1 MDEAKERVLAA
12 LDERAD
18 EVINKYMWAAGGAA
32 AINPFPLLDLAGGS
46 AITVKMVLDLAG
58 VYQQQIDADTI
69 VTLLGQLGKNLIAMV
84 GASAAAPA
92 LAAAIGSLLKTVP
105 GIGTIAGGVDARTG
119 AGAGDALDRPRVL
132 RILPQRD
139 AAAAGRPGRAGPP
152 RMGGSDAARAAPE
165 IDSIGPRAAGKGS
178 TIDVY
183 GLERMKTR
191 IATQLA
197 AHRTPYASPVLRST
211 TTKRRWP
218 RSASAIEQFSRL
230 QSREERALAAARS
243 RSVARDGREAG
254 GGQGRDRRVRRD
266 QHRQIGADQRARG
279 EAVAEVNVR
288 GGWTKDVWNV
298 GWDGAGYCVPGLAD
312 SQVVL
317 IDTPGLNEVDGAQR
331 AAMAHEAAARA
342 DLVLFVTDSDLNE
355 VEYSALVE
363 LAASH
368 KPILLV
374 LNKADLYTPQ
384 ELAELMSV
392 FHGPA
397 AGRASSIRKTSSRR
411 RPIRGR
417 WNTTS
422 NRPTAARGRNG
433 ASRTPDVAALRERI
447 LEVLAAEGKALVAL
461 NAAMYAADKSD
472 RMGALRVRM
481 RNEKATATIWSFAV
495 MKALGVASNPLAV
508 ADVVGGT
515 AVDATMVV
523 TLGKVY
529 GIEITTANA
538 RELITSILKAAGWV
552 MLSEAAVSY
561 ASSFFKAVTGGWG
574 TVLTAL
580 PQGAAAGYGSYI
592 VGQAARYYFE
602 HGASWGQQGPKRVVT
617 RILENTDKQS
627 VLQRLKEEIK
637 KKISLNRYAG
647 K

>member
-1 MDEAKERVLAA
+1 MDISCSE
-12 LDERAD
+12 
-18 EVINKYMWAAGGAA
+18 
-32 AINPFPLLDLAGGS
+32 
-46 AITVKMVLDLAG
+46 T
-58 VYQQQIDADTI
+58 
-69 VTLLGQLGKNLIAMV
+69 
-84 GASAAAPA
+84 
-92 LAAAIGSLLKTVP
+92 
-105 GIGTIAGGVDARTG
+105 
-119 AGAGDALDRPRVL
+119 
-132 RILPQRD
+132 
-139 AAAAGRPGRAGPP
+139 
-152 RMGGSDAARAAPE
+152 PE
-165 IDSIGPRAAGKGS
+165 L
-178 TIDVY
+178 
-183 GLERMKTR
+183 GLEGDYE
-191 IATQLA
+191 A
-197 AHRTPYASPVLRST
+197 AMASV
-211 TTKRRWP
+211 RR
-218 RSASAIEQFSRL
+218 AIEQFRGCSP
-230 QSREERALAAARS
+230 EERASLQRDLDQLHAMAEKLAAGKVEIVVFGEISTGKSALINAL
-243 RSVARDGREAG
+243 V
-254 GGQGRDRRVRRD
+254 
-266 QHRQIGADQRARG
+266 G

-288 GGWTKDVWNV
+288 GGWTKDVWHLDWN
-298 GWDGAGYCVPGLAD
+298 GSGYCVPGLAN
-312 SQVVL
+312 SQLVL

-368 KPILLV
+368 KPIILV
-374 LNKADLYTPQ
+374 LNKADLYPPQ
-384 ELAELMSV
+384 ELSELMSV
-392 FHGPA
+392 FQGPRL
-397 AGRASSIRKTSSRR
+397 AGIVDPENVVVAKSDPRQVEYFIESANGRVRSEWRK
-411 RPIRGR
+411 P
-417 WNTTS
+417 
-422 NRPTAARGRNG
+422 A
-433 ASRTPDVAALRERI
+433 PDVTTLRERI

-495 MKALGVASNPLAV
+495 MKSLGVASNPLAV

-515 AVDATMVV
+515 AVDAVMVV

-627 VLQRLKEEIK
+627 VLQRLKDEIRK
-637 KKISLNRYAG
+637 KLSLNRYAR